1 MLRNITLI
9 APLVA
14 WTIAQL
20 LKFLLDAASKRKPDF
35 TRLVKPGGMP
45 SSHSTLV
52 SCMSIMMGRIYGWE
66 SPLFA
71 MASVLSLIVLYDAAG
86 IRRAAG
92 RQARVINR
100 MLDDLYKKGRIPEG
114 RLKELLGHTPLEV
127 FAGVALGAIVAFSWP
142 VGL

>member
-1 MLRNITLI
+1 MLRNATLV

-14 WTIAQL
+14 WTIAQV
-20 LKFLLDAASKRKPDF
+20 LKFVIDGISKGRADSR
-35 TRLVKPGGMP
+35 RLVNPGGMP

-52 SCMSIMMGRIYGWE
+52 SCMSVMIGRIYGWD

-71 MASVLSLIVLYDAAG
+71 MAAVLSLIVLYDAAG

-92 RQARVINR
+92 KQAQVINR
-100 MLDDLYKKGRIPEG
+100 IVEDIYKKRKVPEQ

-127 FAGVALGAIVAFSWP
+127 FAGVALGVLVASYWP
-142 VGL
+142 IG

>member
-1 MLRNITLI
+1 MLKNTALI
-9 APLVA
+9 APLAA

-20 LKFLLDAASKRKPDF
+20 LKFLLDAAAKRKPDF
-35 TRLVKPGGMP
+35 TRLVNPGGMP

-52 SCMSIMMGRIYGWE
+52 SCMSVMIGRIYGWE

-71 MASVLSLIVLYDAAG
+71 MAAVLSLIVLYDAAG
-86 IRRAAG
+86 VRRAAG

-100 MLDDLYKKGRIPEG
+100 IVEDIYKKGKVPEE
-114 RLKELLGHTPLEV
+114 RLRELLGHTPLEV

-142 VGL
+142 VGQ